1 MKNEFFYEF
10 NCVENGE
17 WIPEKQTLEDM
28 LVMDLRFI
36 WNHRHNLQRRYAQQH
51 LRSDD
56 ARWRF
61 KRQQKEA
68 RKRLIRDLRAYRSN
82 QEFASDV
89 HQSLESWYLQNHEKR
104 MNVKRLLTIS
114 WAEDPSLFRN
124 AETWERRLQSNEETP
139 IPNRLKQ
146 LPQGCQK

>member
-1 MKNEFFYEF
+1 MKNEIIYEL

-17 WIPEKQTLEDM
+17 WIPEKQTFEDI

-36 WNHRHNLQRRYAQQH
+36 WNHRYHLERRYAQQH

-61 KRQQKEA
+61 KRQQRET

-82 QEFASDV
+82 REFASDV
-89 HQSLESWYLQNHEKR
+89 HQSLESWYLQNREKR
-104 MNVKRLLTIS
+104 MDVACIVKRLLTIS
-114 WAEDPSLFRN
+114 WAEDPLFSVMLKLGNVGYSQTRKHRCK
-124 AETWERRLQSNEETP
+124 TGSN
-139 IPNRLKQ
+139 NCR
-146 LPQGCQK
+146 